1 MILSDLS
8 IKRPVLMTMV
18 VFVFVVVGLF
28 SVAQLGIDLFP
39 RIDFPYV
46 SVVTVYPGAGP
57 EEIETLV
64 NKPLEEEVSSVSGVK
79 NTYSIAQEGVSVILI
94 ELQLGEDVDIAAID
108 VKDKISAIRM
118 NLPTDIQEPVIQ
130 KFEMG
135 AQAIISLTVSGD
147 RPLEDLYQLVDKTIK
162 PEMLR
167 ISGLANVEVIGAK
180 EREIKIILST
190 HLMKAYGLSPLQ
202 VVGALAAENLTLPAG
217 RIERGRR
224 EYTLRLA
231 GEYADVNAIRATRI
245 STPSGPIRLDRIA
258 QVKDDFAETR
268 ELARFNSKPSI
279 GMNLVK
285 QTDANTVQVA
295 DDVYRALNKI
305 RPLLPPGVSVDVATD
320 RSQFIRNSVADVL
333 GNLLLGILFTAIV
346 LYLFLHNWRSTMIAA
361 VAMPISIVSTFT
373 LLVAANFTLNMM
385 SLMGLAISVG
395 ILVVNAIVV
404 LENIERLE
412 KEGMSQKEAAAKGTS
427 EIAVAVAAA
436 TLTNIVVFT
445 PMAFMRGIIG
455 PIFRQFGL
463 TVAFA
468 TIFSLL
474 ISYTLTPM
482 MASRPLRRGVYAVV
496 GGVMIAAVWAFLSLT
511 TTIITTVI
519 VVFTLI
525 AQRFGW
531 TGRFAA
537 WWDKWYGEFEHDYR
551 IGLRWSLEHR
561 KIILA
566 GTTLLFV
573 FGLVLFGF
581 VGSEFFPS
589 YDERYF
595 NVSLEMPAGS
605 RIEETNRVL
614 YRIEKEVATYPEV
627 KTVYTSLGTASSGGL
642 GGGQGVQYGTVSV
655 ALEDRDQGDF
665 PPTSEVVKDIRTK
678 LADIPAAQIVV
689 AEATQFGG
697 GGGGADIQIEL
708 QGENMDELA
717 AAADSAVA
725 IIRGTGNAVDVRS
738 DWVVGKPEVVVHP
751 DRIRMSDRGVN
762 VQSVAM
768 TLRTLFEGTVA
779 TQYRE
784 KGDEYDVRVQ
794 LREADRNRI
803 DRVGDLLIAT
813 PSGFVPLKDV
823 ADIEYGT
830 GPTQVTRKNKRR
842 MVTISANVVNATIGQ
857 VQQTITRALELP
869 QTPPSQIIKD
879 ILTGRSS
886 AAPKPSPRLP
896 EGVTVFFGGQSE
908 MMSESFSSLL
918 QALVLAIILTYML
931 LAAIL
936 ESYRFP
942 LIIMMTLPL
951 ALIGV
956 SMSLVITGKSIS
968 IIAMMS
974 IIMLVGIV
982 VNNGILLIDYTQL
995 LRKQGK
1001 GLDEAILT
1009 ACPIRLRPI
1018 IMSTM
1023 ATVLGMLPLAIGL
1036 GAGGEFR
1043 SPMAVVAIGG
1053 LIVSTGLTLI
1063 VIPVLFASMEQKGEE
1078 KQLQRG
1084 EITV

>member
-1 MILSDLS
+1 MFLSDIS

-28 SVAQLGIDLFP
+28 CVAQIGIDLFP
-39 RIDFPYV
+39 RIDFPFI
-46 SVVTVYPGAGP
+46 SIVTVYPGAGP
-57 EEIETLV
+57 EEIETLI
-64 NKPLEEEVSSVSGVK
+64 NKPLEEEVSSISGVK
-79 NTYSIAQEGVSVILI
+79 NTNSIAQEGVSVVLI
-94 ELQLGEDVDIAAID
+94 ELQLGEDVNIAAID

-118 NLPTDIQEPVIQ
+118 NLPTDIQEPVVQ

-135 AQAIISLTVSGD
+135 AMAIISLTVSGD
-147 RPLEDLYQLVDKTIK
+147 RPIEDLYQLVDKTIK

-167 ISGLANVEVIGAK
+167 ISGLANVEIVGAK
-180 EREIKIILST
+180 EREIQVILST
-190 HLMKAYGLSPLQ
+190 QLMKAYGLSPLQ

-217 RIERGRR
+217 RIERGRS

-231 GEYADVNAIRATRI
+231 GEFADVDAIRATRI

-258 QVKDDFAETR
+258 EVKDDFAEMR

-279 GMNLVK
+279 GMDLVK

-295 DDVYRALNKI
+295 NGVYRALDKI
-305 RPLLPPGVSVDVATD
+305 RPLLPPGVSVDIASD
-320 RSQFIRNSVADVL
+320 RSQFIRNSVSDVL

-346 LYLFLHNWRSTMIAA
+346 LFLFLHNWRSTLIAA
-361 VAMPISIVSTFT
+361 VAMPISIISTFT
-373 LLVAANFTLNMM
+373 LLVAADFTLNMM

-412 KEGMSQKEAAAKGTS
+412 KEGMSQKEAAAKGTT

-445 PMAFMRGIIG
+445 PMAFMQGMIG

-482 MASRPLRRGVYAVV
+482 MASRPLRKGMYIVV
-496 GGVMIAAVWAFLSLT
+496 GGVMIVAVWAFLSLT
-511 TTIITTVI
+511 TTIITTV
-519 VVFTLI
+519 VVLFTLM
-525 AQRFGW
+525 AQRLGW
-531 TGRFAA
+531 ADRFAA
-537 WWDKWYGEFEHDYR
+537 WWDKWYGELEHDYR
-551 IGLRWSLEHR
+551 IGLRWTLDHR
-561 KIILA
+561 KIVFAAITA
-566 GTTLLFV
+566 LFL

-581 VGSEFFPS
+581 IGSEFFPS

-595 NVSLEMPAGS
+595 SASVEMPAGS

-614 YRIEKEVATYPEV
+614 YHIEEVVAKYPEV
-627 KTVYTSLGTASSGGL
+627 NTIYTSLGLSSSGGL
-642 GGGQGVQYGTVSV
+642 GGAQGVQYGTVLV
-655 ALEDRDQGDF
+655 ALKPVEEGNY
-665 PPTSEVVKDIRTK
+665 PPTSEVVKDLRTK

-697 GGGGADIQIEL
+697 RGGADLQIEL
-708 QGENMDELA
+708 QGENMNELA
-717 AAADSAVA
+717 AASDSAIE

-738 DWVVGKPEVVVHP
+738 DWVVGKPEVVVKP
-751 DRIRMSDRGVN
+751 DRIRMSDRGIN

-768 TLRTLFEGTVA
+768 TLRTLFEGTIA
-779 TQYRE
+779 THYRE
-784 KGDEYDVRVQ
+784 EGDEYDVRVQ
-794 LREADRNRI
+794 LQEEDRNRI

-813 PSGFVPLKDV
+813 STGFVPLKDI

-842 MVTISANVVNATIGQ
+842 MVTISANVVNVTIGE
-857 VQQTITRALELP
+857 VQQEIARALELP
-869 QTPPSQIIKD
+869 QTPPSQIMKD
-879 ILTGRSS
+879 IFTGKSS

-896 EGVTVFFGGQSE
+896 KGVTVFFGGQSE
-908 MMSESFSSLL
+908 RMSESFSSLL

-995 LRKQGK
+995 LRSKGK
-1001 GLDEAILT
+1001 GLKDAILT

-1018 IMSTM
+1018 IMSTL
-1023 ATVLGMLPLAIGL
+1023 ATSLGMLPLALGL
-1036 GAGGEFR
+1036 GAGGEIR
-1043 SPMAVVAIGG
+1043 APMAIVAIGG
-1053 LIVSTGLTLI
+1053 LVVSTALTLFL
-1063 VIPVLFASMEQKGEE
+1063 IPVMLAAMEAKGEE
-1078 KQLQRG
+1078 KRLQRG
-1084 EITV
+1084 EITL